1 MTTDTTSTTRAT
13 STTARS
19 RARTGAEPDSEAREA
34 EIAWA
39 VLASLFQFRIATAVQ
54 LRQLHAPDRSIEK
67 MRGQLRRLR
76 DEGLVAELVLP
87 QSGKTKGWFL
97 TEHGARIAAAFPEL
111 AQVPAPRLPGDA
123 TAFKYTLWHQLAV
136 VTTHLAFLSDARERG
151 DSYGPFD
158 FIPEITHRFAE
169 GRDGSVR
176 PDGLLYYGVRD
187 PDYGMVQLRAFV
199 EVDRGT
205 MGTERLSSKLHT
217 YTRYWSAKTLPA
229 GMRPGSIE
237 DVQGGRVPLWE
248 RRYVRFPRL
257 LFVLTGTGR
266 TGFDNRLG
274 GLRMHAQERHITKM
288 LKVVPAAAASLED
301 LQRYGPNGDVWYPLA
316 DHQADPVGLRELN
329 PAGRTD

>member
-1 MTTDTTSTTRAT
+1 MTETTSTTRAT

-19 RARTGAEPDSEAREA
+19 RARTGAEPDSEAREV

-39 VLASLFQFRIATAVQ
+39 VLASLFQFRIATAEQ

-67 MRGQLRRLR
+67 MRGRLRRLR

-87 QSGKTKGWFL
+87 QSGRAKGWFL

-111 AQVPAPRLPGDA
+111 AEVPAPRLPGDA

-136 VTTHLAFLSDARERG
+136 VRTHLAFLTAARERG
-151 DSYGPFD
+151 DGYGPFD
-158 FIPEITHRFAE
+158 FVPEVTHRFAE

-187 PDYGMVQLRAFV
+187 PDGTVVQLRAFV

-205 MGTERLSSKLHT
+205 MGTERLGSKLHT
-217 YTRYWSAKTLPA
+217 YARYWSTRTLPA
-229 GMRPGSIE
+229 GMRAGTIE
-237 DVQGGRVPLWE
+237 AEQGGRVPLWE

-257 LFVLTGTGR
+257 LFVLTGTGPV
-266 TGFDNRLG
+266 GFDNRVG
-274 GLRMHAQERHITKM
+274 GLRMHAQERPVARM
-288 LKVVPAAAASLED
+288 LKAVPAAAASLED
-301 LQRYGPNGDVWYPLA
+301 LQQYGPAGAVWYPLA
-316 DHQADPVGLRELN
+316 DRRAVPVGFRELTA
-329 PAGRTD
+329 AGRTD